1 MTPEGVTRFEIPA
14 QVKRAWASL
23 PLWLASLSALAAAAC
38 QPSRIG
44 PPPDAPRLLRAA
56 DAMPADLDL
65 VLRLDLHK
73 IRDTLGGPA
82 MTALSEQAVQRVRG
96 GDSGTEAL
104 LLHALEQT
112 ETLWLGVRPTGMLEA
127 ADSVFVMSGH
137 FPNFDPHRA
146 KSTPPF
152 AGAIDLGGNL
162 RRYDRAQPA
171 TRGAPARIYVQGE
184 ELLVS
189 LSAAEIDSVERSLE
203 EGRGMPPL
211 EPAEKGVLSMV
222 ARPQV
227 LPLELLSGMG
237 SLRRVV
243 RSADRLELN
252 ADLAGSGLDATL
264 ALKFEN
270 APLAEQV
277 AHALGELREAL
288 GKGSGRLARFAARVK
303 VGNAG
308 PYVSLQLVLGKDEL
322 PALVNCRGPAC
333 AW

>member
-1 MTPEGVTRFEIPA
+1 MTRFVTPEGVTGAR
-14 QVKRAWASL
+14 RSL
-23 PLWLASLSALAAAAC
+23 PLWLWGFFALASLAC
-38 QPSRIG
+38 QSSRIG
-44 PPPDAPRLLRAA
+44 PPPNAPRLSRAA

-73 IRDTLGGPA
+73 IRDALGAPA
-82 MTALSEQAVQRVRG
+82 MTALSEQAVQRIRSA
-96 GDSGTEAL
+96 DRGTEVL
-104 LLHALEQT
+104 LLRALEQT
-112 ETLWLGVRPTGMLEA
+112 DTLWLGVRPTRTLEI

-146 KSTPPF
+146 ESTPRF
-152 AGAIDLGGNL
+152 AGAIDLGGDL
-162 RRYDRAQPA
+162 RRYDRAQPP

-203 EGRGMPPL
+203 EQRGMPAL
-211 EPAEKGVLSMV
+211 EPAEKGVLSVV

-227 LPLELLSGMG
+227 LPLELLADVA

-243 RSADRLELN
+243 RSAQRLELT

-264 ALKFEN
+264 ALKFED
-270 APLAEQV
+270 ASLAEQV
-277 AHALGELREAL
+277 AHALSEMCAAL
-288 GKGSGRLARFAARVK
+288 GQSSGRLSRFATRVK
-303 VGNAG
+303 VGSAG
-308 PYVSLQLVLGKDEL
+308 QYVSLQLVLGKDEL
-322 PALVNCRGPAC
+322 SELVNCRGSAC